1 MKNEMTQDRFAAIE
15 HREISDTSSNKKER
29 ELQEKSLA
37 SRSDGVNS
45 QKSSTPLGV
54 GFISKKGAAYSYHFH
69 LSTQVFKVTQIMLK
83 GAYQEDS

>member
-29 ELQEKSLA
+29 ELKEKALA

-45 QKSSTPLGV
+45 QKSSTPW
-54 GFISKKGAAYSYHFH
+54 IHIKKGFRIL
-69 LSTQVFKVTQIMLK
+69 LSFPSQHPSIQGGSNNVEGGISR
-83 GAYQEDS
+83 G